1 MGIFSKIAKGIQ
13 RGTSSGFASLGQNL
27 EDERSTRRKMRTTAF
42 GGIEAQALKDAT
54 TGLSYDPA
62 LIEMAGIDP
71 DYEKYYGQRAAETIQ
86 RDNED
91 LVSSTDRYLDKTATD
106 KFGQPTYDLNE
117 WKNITAAIQ
126 QLSTK
131 KLENEQYI
139 ERQGSDQSPHT
150 EKIKQNLSILEARIG
165 QLNLAAEEMAGGA
178 ASQFQ
183 RNQIGATYQAFKTPE
198 ELSRYESYLKEQ
210 GVEGQ
215 FYDAIIESAVE
226 DRIEF
231 LAGQGSFPAAFR
243 LAKGQRNEMYLTERV
258 NNIKVEQQYP
268 ALSSTI
274 KSIVTSAKSQSA
286 MASAYSSLQQM
297 KDGAEKE
304 ELVKLLQ
311 NRSQMRL
318 ENRQREYVGQEF
330 EMRSVIVQNLN
341 QMSGSYNAEL
351 DRGRAAGDALSLLRE
366 KAVPVVEGE
375 RQPIY
380 HGASPEV
387 IRELQKQMD
396 AMYPSMAGRK
406 ITERQ
411 LRSHPGMRVADVE
424 AIKGLQQVN
433 VGKGYDEVVFNLNN
447 SEYLTLREKIETKQ
461 VMDQVGEELGFDVL
475 RSKVDDAAML
485 NKIHAGVPSFANN
498 TKVFEDGITE
508 AYTEEIDDQ
517 YISRPRSGTLLN
529 TFYPNAIQLA
539 RADLE
544 VREMTGLIPV
554 GGTDRIVKRLT
565 AKYLGDEGM
574 AKMTGGDAETAAPAA
589 PAETD
594 PLPYKRYGRESAEA
608 LGIRGF
614 GDEVKSILQ
623 SIGRTVD
630 RLVDADIS
638 SFALKNEDHMS
649 TDEALNRKYAAAFK
663 LHRSDWL
670 KYKDAIDEEHSGGSR
685 NSGVGDFSMREQRM
699 GFNR

>member
-1 MGIFSKIAKGIQ
+1 
-13 RGTSSGFASLGQNL
+13 
-27 EDERSTRRKMRTTAF
+27 
-42 GGIEAQALKDAT
+42 
-54 TGLSYDPA
+54 
-62 LIEMAGIDP
+62 
-71 DYEKYYGQRAAETIQ
+71 
-86 RDNED
+86 
-91 LVSSTDRYLDKTATD
+91 
-106 KFGQPTYDLNE
+106 
-117 WKNITAAIQ
+117 
-126 QLSTK
+126 
-131 KLENEQYI
+131 
-139 ERQGSDQSPHT
+139 
-150 EKIKQNLSILEARIG
+150 
-165 QLNLAAEEMAGGA
+165 
-178 ASQFQ
+178 
-183 RNQIGATYQAFKTPE
+183 
-198 ELSRYESYLKEQ
+198 
-210 GVEGQ
+210 
-215 FYDAIIESAVE
+215 
-226 DRIEF
+226 
-231 LAGQGSFPAAFR
+231 
-243 LAKGQRNEMYLTERV
+243 
-258 NNIKVEQQYP
+258 
-268 ALSSTI
+268 
-274 KSIVTSAKSQSA
+274 
-286 MASAYSSLQQM
+286 M

-304 ELVKLLQ
+304 ELVRLLQ

-318 ENRQREYVGQEF
+318 ENRQREYVVQEF

-351 DRGRAAGDALSLLRE
+351 DRGIAAGDALSLLRE

-574 AKMTGGDAETAAPAA
+574 AKMTGGDAETAAPDA

-614 GDEVKSILQ
+614 GDEVKNILQ
-623 SIGRTVD
+623 SIGSAVD
-630 RLVDADIS
+630 RLVDADLS
-638 SFALKNEDHMS
+638 SFALKNEGHMS